1 MAISSLTII
10 GFCGTNITGIFTF
23 DFNRHLLQEIEIQNG
38 GNFDRLLVLQIYDVI
53 YIALLKNKR
62 I

>member
-1 MAISSLTII
+1 MEQILQVFLPLI
-10 GFCGTNITGIFTF
+10 
-23 DFNRHLLQEIEIQNG
+23 FNRHLLQKIEIQNG
-38 GNFDRLLVLQIYDVI
+38 GNFNRLLVLQIYDVI

>member
-1 MAISSLTII
+1 MATSSLTII
-10 GFCGTNITGIFTF
+10 GSCGANITGVLPLIL
-23 DFNRHLLQEIEIQNG
+23 NRHLLQEIEIQNG

>member
-10 GFCGTNITGIFTF
+10 GSCGADSVVFLPLIF
-23 DFNRHLLQEIEIQNG
+23 NWHLLQEIEIQNG